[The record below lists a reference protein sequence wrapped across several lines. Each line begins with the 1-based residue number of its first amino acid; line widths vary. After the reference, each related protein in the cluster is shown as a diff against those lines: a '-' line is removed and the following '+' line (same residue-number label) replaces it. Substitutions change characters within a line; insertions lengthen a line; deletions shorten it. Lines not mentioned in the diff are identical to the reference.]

1 MPITVSLQVSV
12 AGWQESR
19 KIGGPIL
26 TKSGRTIKIGSFVKS
41 ALRNLWI
48 HRGFTF
54 INIAGLSVGLASSF
68 IIMLYAINELSYDAH
83 NDNLSNIYLVTAE
96 WASPPSTALFTPF
109 VAGPALKGEYPEV
122 QEFARFMRGSP
133 SIKYKDKSF
142 ERSHCLCAD
151 PSIFRILTLPVE
163 SGSLE
168 GIATERNFAVIS
180 NQMAHKIFG
189 DANPIGEII
198 TVNWLGKPYDLKIG
212 AVMKDIPQTSS
223 LRAEVIMPLS
233 VAQEWFTR
241 LLGPQAGN
249 MFESWSTPSFP
260 TFVLLSHSTSQAQ
273 LETMMKSFSKRHVN
287 AGVGPQFH
295 LFPMKDLY
303 FHSSTLSGN
312 PFPSG
317 NISTVYVYSAIAILI
332 LLIACFNL
340 VILSTGRASVR
351 TKEIAVRKVV
361 GASRLDLMKQIMLES
376 LLVAVLSL
384 PIALVFVELFLPT
397 LSQHMG
403 NRLPET
409 FFHGLKYLILFSGI
423 TLLAGVLSGSYVS
436 FYLSGFSPVDILHSK
451 ASTGA
456 SKVTLRRI
464 MLAIQMVIFVGL
476 VTASLAIYRQVDYF
490 HSKDMG
496 FEKEDLIVLA
506 SHRIRVG
513 STSDPSRFDITRFE
527 TFKSELLSNPS
538 ITGVTGAQ
546 HLPGRDGGKSSII
559 ALKSDPSRKV
569 NCEELSV
576 DRNFIETMKMHV
588 VYGKSFAEVAPE
600 ESRHSVIVNESAV
613 KAFGFSDL
621 SKETIRD
628 QRILGVVKD
637 FNMRSLREPISPVI
651 IQCDTSE
658 RNEIAVRVRH
668 GADLSKTLGFV
679 LAKSSMFNDGGPMS
693 FEFFDDRLDDF
704 YSSDYR
710 FARMIGYFTAL
721 AMFITC
727 LGLFGVSLFVI
738 QMRTKEIGI
747 RKVMGASVGTVLFL
761 VAKEFIILI
770 SISTI
775 IGLPIAAYFINGWL
789 ENYAYRVA
797 VDASLVLATL
807 LAAVVVVLAA
817 ISYQALRAATANP
830 VEALRYE

>member
-1 MPITVSLQVSV
+1 M
-12 AGWQESR
+12 
-19 KIGGPIL
+19 
-26 TKSGRTIKIGSFVKS
+26 IGSFVKS

-68 IIMLYAINELSYDAH
+68 IIMLYAINELSFDAH
-83 NDNLSNIYLVTAE
+83 NENLSNIYLVTAE
-96 WASPPSTALFTPF
+96 WANPPSTSVFTPF
-109 VAGPALKGEYPEV
+109 VVGPSLKREQPEV

-133 SIKYKDKSF
+133 TIKYKDKSF
-142 ERSHCLCAD
+142 ERTYCLCAD
-151 PSIFRILTLPVE
+151 PSIFRVLTLPVE

-168 GIATERNFAVIS
+168 GIATERDFAVIS
-180 NQMAHKIFG
+180 TQMAHKIFG
-189 DANPIGEII
+189 DGSSIGEII

-223 LRAEVIMPLS
+223 VRAEVIMPLS
-233 VAQEWFTR
+233 IAQEWFAR
-241 LLGPQAGN
+241 LLGPQAAK
-249 MFESWSTPSFP
+249 MFESWSMPTFP
-260 TFVLLSHSTSQAQ
+260 TFVLLSHSTSRAQ
-273 LETMMKSFSKRHVN
+273 LETMMASFSKRHVT

-295 LFPMKDLY
+295 LFPMNDLY
-303 FHSSTLSGN
+303 FHSSTLRDK

-317 NISTVYVYSAIAILI
+317 NISTVYVYSSIAVLI

-340 VILSTGRASVR
+340 VILSTGRASAR

-361 GASRLDLMKQIMLES
+361 GASRFDLMKQIMLES
-376 LLVAVLSL
+376 LLVSALSL

-409 FFHGLKYLILFSGI
+409 FFHGLKYLMLFSGI

-436 FYLSGFSPVDILHSK
+436 FYLSGFSPVDVLHNK
-451 ASTGA
+451 VSTGP
-456 SKVTLRRI
+456 SKVTLRRF
-464 MLAIQMVIFVGL
+464 MLAIQMIIFVGL
-476 VTASLAIYRQVDYF
+476 VTASFVIYRQVDYF

-496 FEKEDLIVLA
+496 FDKEDLIVLA
-506 SHRIRVG
+506 SHRPKIG
-513 STSDPSRFDITRFE
+513 STSDPSRFDLTRFE

-538 ITGVTGAQ
+538 IAGVTGAQ
-546 HLPGRDGGKSSII
+546 HLPGREEGRASTIV
-559 ALKSDPSRKV
+559 LKSDPSRKV
-569 NCEELSV
+569 TCQELSV
-576 DRNFIETMKMHV
+576 DRDFIETMKMHM
-588 VYGKSFAEVAPE
+588 VYGKSFAEGTPE
-600 ESRHSVIVNESAV
+600 ESRNAVIVNESAV

-621 SKETIRD
+621 SKETVRD

-637 FNMRSLREPISPVI
+637 FNLRSLRDNIPPVI
-651 IQCDTSE
+651 IQCDTAE

-668 GADLSKTLGFV
+668 DADVSKVLGVV
-679 LAKSSMFNDGGPMS
+679 LAKSAMFNNGGPMS
-693 FEFFDDRLDDF
+693 FEFFDDRLDNL
-704 YSSDYR
+704 YSNDYR

-721 AMFITC
+721 AMFITS

-738 QMRTKEIGI
+738 QTRMKEIGI

-761 VAKEFIILI
+761 VAKEFIALI
-770 SISTI
+770 TVSTI
-775 IGLPIAAYFINGWL
+775 IGLPVAVYFINGWL

-797 VDASLVLATL
+797 VDVALG
-807 LAAVVVVLAA
+807 LAAFLAAILVVLAA
-817 ISYQALRAATANP
+817 ISYQALKAATANP